1 MYTSG
6 FTLIYKDEEQDWLY
20 QDPVRFSWWIWLRNH
35 AASKP
40 CIQSVGAT
48 RIIVRLQYGE
58 VASTLSFLHRAWNA
72 DERAIDNFLK
82 LLVEDGRISLRDE
95 KGIMIVR
102 VLQYEKFSPPSGY
115 FARHTHSDM
124 SDGLQ
129 DEKLN
134 RMHTQ
139 MRPNMPSE
147 IDSVMVDGIEDETG
161 PEMPVRRKKEK
172 QEKLKKNLSDYSAR
186 ERGFFEELK
195 KSDMTIEQM
204 FFSLKPDNGREGLLL
219 MLEEFL
225 NYCLGAEDFHPTFQ
239 GFKQHFMNWARIQIR
254 ENLKYKSKTTQ
265 NVQKEKRVTPA
276 GATRRRGSEGSART
290 AADYEKPFLP
300 LSDATDS

>member
-72 DERAIDNFLK
+72 DERAIDSFLK
-82 LLVEDGRISLRDE
+82 LLAEDGRITIREE
-95 KGIMIVR
+95 KGIMVVKI
-102 VLQYEKFSPPSGY
+102 LQYERFSPPAGY
-115 FARHTHSDM
+115 FTRHSHAGMSDM
-124 SDGLQ
+124 MP
-129 DEKLN
+129 DETRN
-134 RMHTQ
+134 VMQTCRGTSMQ
-139 MRPNMPSE
+139 CDMDPVMPE
-147 IDSVMVDGIEDETG
+147 DMEDETG
-161 PEMPVRRKKEK
+161 TATPVSRKIEK
-172 QEKLKKNLSDYSAR
+172 QEKLKNNLSDYSAR

-195 KSDMTIEQM
+195 KSEMTIEQM
-204 FFSLKPDNGREGLLL
+204 LHSLKPGGGRESLLQ
-219 MLEEFL
+219 MLEEFF

-254 ENLKYKSKTTQ
+254 ENLKVKSKTTQ
-265 NVQKEKRVTPA
+265 NVQKEKGGAPA
-276 GATRRRGSEGSART
+276 GAARRRGSEGSART
-290 AADYEKPFLP
+290 AADYEKPFVP
-300 LSDATDS
+300 KSEAGDD

>member
-40 CIQSVGAT
+40 CVQSVGAT

-58 VASTLSFLHRAWNA
+58 VAATLSFLHRAWNA
-72 DERAIDNFLK
+72 DERAIDSFLK
-82 LLVEDGRISLRDE
+82 LLVEDGRISLREE
-95 KGIMIVR
+95 KGIMVIK
-102 VLQYEKFSPPSGY
+102 VLQYERFSPPAGY
-115 FARHTHSDM
+115 FARHTHTEM
-124 SDGLQ
+124 SDGLRDEMQ
-129 DEKLN
+129 DTAQTLRRSPMQHE
-134 RMHTQ
+134 T
-139 MRPNMPSE
+139 
-147 IDSVMVDGIEDETG
+147 DSVMPDDTEHETVTAT
-161 PEMPVRRKKEK
+161 PVSKKIEK
-172 QEKLKKNLSDYSAR
+172 QEKLKNNLSDYSAR

-195 KSDMTIEQM
+195 KSEVTIEHM
-204 FFSLKPDNGREGLLL
+204 LHSLKPDSGREGLLQ
-219 MLEEFL
+219 MLEEFF

-254 ENLKYKSKTTQ
+254 ENLKVKSKTTQ
-265 NVQKEKRVTPA
+265 NVQKEKGGAPA
-276 GATRRRGSEGSART
+276 GAARRRGSEGSART

-300 LSDATDS
+300 KTEAEND

>member
-82 LLVEDGRISLRDE
+82 LLVEDGRISIRDE
-95 KGIMIVR
+95 KGIMVVR

-115 FARHTHSDM
+115 FARHTRSDM
-124 SDGLQ
+124 SDVPQ
-129 DEKLN
+129 DGMRN
-134 RMHTQ
+134 RIQPQ
-139 MRPNMPSE
+139 MRTNMRSE
-147 IDSVMVDGIEDETG
+147 IGTVMVDEIEDETE
-161 PEMPVRRKKEK
+161 PEMPVSRKK
-172 QEKLKKNLSDYSAR
+172 EKLKKNLSDYSAR
-186 ERGFFEELK
+186 ERGFFEELIN
-195 KSDMTIEQM
+195 SDMTIEQM
-204 FFSLKPDNGREGLLL
+204 LFSLKPDNGREGLLH

-254 ENLKYKSKTTQ
+254 ENLKFKSKNIQ
-265 NVQKEKRVTPA
+265 NVQKEKRGTPA
-276 GATRRRGSEGSART
+276 GAARRRGSEGSART

-300 LSDATDS
+300 PPDGTDS